1 MSAGPNVGVFAT
13 LILVSGALISVV
25 DSVCMGARHA
35 AGAKVVSSNVSSVC
49 MGVRHEAG
57 ALGTLACG
65 VIFIRGSAIRGR
77 SAIRRPTGS
86 RRAIPDRRSHEAN
99 GGAPPVEANN
109 ECEAADAKLGGA
121 HGTEAS
127 VPLARAAPGGP
138 GQEDGAD
145 VGPVRHGVSVGLQTT
160 AELSEATPGLPVQG
174 VALPCRETRCIELV
188 G

>member
-1 MSAGPNVGVFAT
+1 MSAGPNVGVLAT
-13 LILVSGALISVV
+13 LILVSGALIAVV
-25 DSVCMGARHA
+25 DSICMGARHA
-35 AGAKVVSSNVSSVC
+35 AGAKVVSSDISSVC

-65 VIFIRGSAIRGR
+65 VIFIRGSAIRER
-77 SAIRRPTGS
+77 SAIRRLTGS
-86 RRAIPDRRSHEAN
+86 RRAIPARRSKEVN

-109 ECEAADAKLGGA
+109 ECEAADAELGGA

-127 VPLARAAPGGP
+127 VPLGRAAPGGP

-160 AELSEATPGLPVQG
+160 AELSEAPPGLPMQG
-174 VALPCRETRCIELV
+174 AALPCRETRCIDLV